1 MTELI
6 LARHGQTAWNVV
18 EVFRG
23 RSDVDLD
30 ETGLKQAELLA
41 DYLRERRI
49 EAVYSSPLQRA
60 LKTARAIA
68 SRHKLK
74 VVITQGLNDL
84 KFGEWEGL
92 PVTEV
97 REKYATLFTEW
108 VEQPHLVEI
117 PGGEGLDDV
126 TGRVLNLVNDIV
138 MRHKGTVVLVSHR
151 VVHKVLIL
159 ALLGLDNSHF
169 WNVKLDTA
177 AITIF
182 AYENN
187 RWVLNEHNT
196 TCYLQPLIQPKLKDF

>member
-1 MTELI
+1 MTELV

-41 DYLRERRI
+41 EYLRERKI
-49 EAVYSSPLQRA
+49 EAVYSSPLKRA

-68 SRHKLK
+68 SRHKLE
-74 VVITQGLNDL
+74 VITTQGLNDL

-108 VEQPHLVEI
+108 IEKPHLVEI
-117 PGGEGLDDV
+117 PGGERLDDV
-126 TGRVLNLVNDIV
+126 TRRVLAFVNDVIK
-138 MRHKGTVVLVSHR
+138 RHKGTVVLVSHR

-159 ALLGLDNSHF
+159 ALLGMDNSYF
-169 WNVKLDTA
+169 WNIKLDTA
-177 AITIF
+177 AMSTF
-182 AYENN
+182 TYENN
-187 RWVLNEHNT
+187 HWVLNEHNNT
-196 TCYLQPLIQPKLKDF
+196 SYLQPLKQPKLKDF